1 MGRNQ
6 QRANPIN
13 RTQSAAQV
21 RAVHGDGGH
30 DHDHDRIV
38 TMMAFGMVMVGTLI
52 N

>member
-21 RAVHGDGGH
+21 MVVMNMIVIV
-30 DHDHDRIV
+30 IV